1 MDEDKHQT
9 SSTDHQT
16 CPPGSPLGK
25 QGQGGQGLTG
35 SGISSDGQILKL
47 NVLNDCSLVIGDCL
61 NFGRPALLTARRRR
75 PGFGC

>member
-16 CPPGSPLGK
+16 CSPGPPLRK
-25 QGQGGQGLTG
+25 QGQVGQGLTG

-47 NVLNDCSLVIGDCL
+47 NVLNDCNFVIGDCL
-61 NFGRPALLTARRRR
+61 NFGRPALPTAGRDLAAEI
-75 PGFGC
+75 

>member
-16 CPPGSPLGK
+16 CPPGSPLRR
-25 QGQGGQGLTG
+25 QVGQGLTG

-47 NVLNDCSLVIGDCL
+47 NFLNDCSLVIGDCM
-61 NFGRPALLTARRRR
+61 NFGRPALPAAGRCR